1 MQSAAEMKAPMGP
14 VADLLDSFGSWFD
27 SKIEVDSGKQS
38 FQSVIFRLAH
48 AGLSGI
54 DCDLCRPSASAALRG
69 GSSPVACTHPG
80 VEAKVLFIFLMGA
93 LPMC

>member
-38 FQSVIFRLAH
+38 FQSVIF
-48 AGLSGI
+48 
-54 DCDLCRPSASAALRG
+54 
-69 GSSPVACTHPG
+69 
-80 VEAKVLFIFLMGA
+80 
-93 LPMC
+93 